1 MRQLFL
7 QTFYHP
13 ECEMREMRGL
23 PAYQRIALVLESKI
37 AGREWEP
44 GQKIPAESDL
54 AAEYGVSVMTARQA
68 LSELASSGLL
78 ERRQGHGTFV
88 AMAAGQSR
96 APKTV
101 DLSASMTEATHA
113 TQAVPAQLIDADTV
127 RGPKWVFDALGL
139 SDEDSV
145 MRVRRIRA
153 SPEGPLSFT
162 VSYMPESLGSALTTD
177 DLYEDSLVG
186 RLEERQHMHFPH
198 AIQTIQ
204 ATVADP
210 ESAEALQVATG
221 TPLLLVERSYQL
233 DTGQVV
239 YISVARYPST
249 LFHYRVLLTRDSPSI
264 EDWSVA
270 GRTTN

>member
-1 MRQLFL
+1 
-7 QTFYHP
+7 
-13 ECEMREMRGL
+13 
-23 PAYQRIALVLESKI
+23 
-37 AGREWEP
+37 
-44 GQKIPAESDL
+44 
-54 AAEYGVSVMTARQA
+54 
-68 LSELASSGLL
+68 
-78 ERRQGHGTFV
+78 
-88 AMAAGQSR
+88 
-96 APKTV
+96 
-101 DLSASMTEATHA
+101 
-113 TQAVPAQLIDADTV
+113 
-127 RGPKWVFDALGL
+127 
-139 SDEDSV
+139 
-145 MRVRRIRA
+145 
-153 SPEGPLSFT
+153 
-162 VSYMPESLGSALTTD
+162 MPESLGSALTTD

-233 DTGQVV
+233 ETGQVV
-239 YISVARYPST
+239 YISVARYPSN